1 MCLTYLGLSSMTFP
15 LLFILTLLNNL
26 PPSDTTTA
34 TATFQEQYTVLL
46 SEANFEGMN
55 LCAYCKETVTHVQEI
70 LGNETNQKILILS
83 LQDMCDA
90 MAGPISRTCRRFVE
104 YYVPEIISIVLDLD
118 PEHVCMEI
126 GLCPSELLKH
136 YNLEY
141 KLVSSSSS

>member
-1 MCLTYLGLSSMTFP
+1 MTFP

-26 PPSDTTTA
+26 PPSDTGSTT
-34 TATFQEQYTVLL
+34 TTIGFDPTITFQEQYTVLL
-46 SEANFEGMN
+46 SDIEANFEGMN
-55 LCAYCKETVTHVQEI
+55 LCNYCKETVTHVQEI
-70 LGNETNQKILILS
+70 LANETNQKILILS

-126 GLCPSELLKH
+126 GLCPSELLRH
-136 YNLEY
+136 FNLEY